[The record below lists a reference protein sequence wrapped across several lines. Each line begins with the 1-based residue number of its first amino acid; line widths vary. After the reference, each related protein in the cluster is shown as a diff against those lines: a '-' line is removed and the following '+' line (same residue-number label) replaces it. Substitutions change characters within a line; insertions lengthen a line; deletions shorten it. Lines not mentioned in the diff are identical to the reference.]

1 MSDPRYPLGR
11 FQPDPNPTFESRAHH
26 IEQIAG
32 LPRLFRQAVSGL
44 DRNQLN
50 TPYRDGG
57 WSVLQLAHHVPD
69 SHMQAYIRFKLALT
83 EDTPT
88 IGLYK
93 EDAWA
98 RLKDSELTP
107 LEVSLAILENVHA
120 RWTVLLK
127 SMQAEEFHRKYRH
140 PEYGV
145 HTLDRLLATYSWHGN
160 HHVAHITSLRERMKW

>member
-1 MSDPRYPLGR
+1 MIDPRYPFGR
-11 FQPDPNPTFESRAHH
+11 FQPDANPTSESRGHH
-26 IEQIAG
+26 INQIAG
-32 LPRLFRQAVSGL
+32 LPVRFRQAVTGL
-44 DRNQLN
+44 DWNQLN
-50 TPYRDGG
+50 TPYREGG
-57 WSVLQLAHHVPD
+57 WSVLQVAHHIPD
-69 SHMQAYIRFKLALT
+69 SHMQAYVRFKLALT

-127 SMQAEEFHRKYRH
+127 SMRAEDFHRKYKH
-140 PEYGV
+140 PESGV

-160 HHVAHITSLRERMKW
+160 HHLAHVTSLRERMKW